1 MAYFLSEDNSYKLWE
16 MLPNRS
22 WESLYNLLYND
33 YYEGHKIGWDEN
45 LIYQL
50 MQMAQTFQSNEAQF
64 PQTEEQFY
72 ETISQR
78 LGSA

>member
-1 MAYFLSEDNSYKLWE
+1 MAYFLSEDNAYKLWQ

-64 PQTEEQFY
+64 PQTEQQFY